1 MKLNERQQKILK
13 LTEEKGRITTSSI
26 SRTLDVSEMTVR
38 RDLQTMEAGG
48 FIKRYH
54 GGALIPDT
62 YIHYPIDMRI
72 HVNEK
77 EKRMLAKRAE
87 KHLNDGQTIF
97 IGSSST
103 CAYIIPYIKN
113 YRDMTVITNSV
124 GYLHTLSKYG
134 VRCLLTGGEYNERER
149 SLLGRDAES
158 FLLSINPDAAFL
170 SCDGISDNGM
180 ITLNDPNEA
189 AIIGIMFRNAA
200 KKIFLAD
207 SSKLGKKYRYNI
219 CAKTDADDIIII

>member
-1 MKLNERQQKILK
+1 MKLNERQQMILK
-13 LTEEKGRITTSSI
+13 LTEEKGRISTANI
-26 SRTLDVSEMTVR
+26 SKTLDVSEMTVR
-38 RDLQTMEAGG
+38 RDLQKMENGG

-72 HVNEK
+72 HINEK

-87 KHLNDGQTIF
+87 KHLCDGQTIF

-113 YRDMTVITNSV
+113 YRNMTVITNSV

-134 VRCLLTGGEYNERER
+134 VRCLLTGGEYRERER
-149 SLLGRDAES
+149 SLLGYDAES
-158 FLLSINPDAAFL
+158 FLIKINPDVAFL
-170 SCDGISDNGM
+170 SCDGISEQGM
-180 ITLNDPNEA
+180 ITLNDLNEA
-189 AIIGIMFRNAA
+189 AIIGIVFQNAV
-200 KKIFLAD
+200 KRIFLAD

-219 CAKTDADDIIII
+219 CAKGDADDIIII